1 MSKVRY
7 LTIARVSLELV
18 EKLSDQENAQFN
30 RIIFSCFQ
38 QLENGQKPIYE
49 ETDSPFLNMALRE
62 AAAELETG
70 YKNYLQKINAK
81 KGSSPDSSSAENR
94 RSIADLPPM
103 NQRSTA
109 DQPETD
115 NRREEKREEKNGS
128 EANGEEGMQGGG
140 RFSAS
145 EQAQLNNDLS
155 QAGISPDPAFW
166 SLARKAGY
174 AITHRAIRQV
184 MDEDSDSLK
193 YVVKI
198 IMNELKGVMQ

>member
-81 KGSSPDSSSAENR
+81 KGSSPDAPSAENR
-94 RSIADLPPM
+94 RSIADLPPI

-109 DQPETD
+109 DQSETD
-115 NRREEKREEKNGS
+115 NRREEKREENKRS
-128 EANGEEGMQGGG
+128 DESREEGMQGGEP
-140 RFSAS
+140 FSAV
-145 EQAQLNNDLS
+145 EQAQLNMDLA

-174 AITHRAIRQV
+174 AITHHAIRQAI
-184 MDEDSDSLK
+184 DESSNSLK
-193 YVVKI
+193 YVVKL
-198 IMNELKGVMQ
+198 MMDELKGVMQ